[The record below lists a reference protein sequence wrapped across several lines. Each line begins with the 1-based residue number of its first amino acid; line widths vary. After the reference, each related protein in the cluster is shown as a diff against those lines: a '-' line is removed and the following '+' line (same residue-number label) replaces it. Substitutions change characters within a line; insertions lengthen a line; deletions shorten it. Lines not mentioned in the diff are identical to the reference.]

1 MKRIIGALAALL
13 AALFALAS
21 CSARRIS
28 PPENVSVWLRESGEI
43 AVMPY
48 SEYITGRVLAQLS
61 PKAEQ
66 EALAAAACAANS
78 AALAELAARNGFR
91 NNGADFSDE
100 LPVLCGEELEQ
111 AFCGSQR
118 LINRVSEAVEK
129 GAGYALTVNG
139 EPVCAPMCAVSSG
152 QTEDV
157 SALMPWVEALPCPLD
172 KGAEGYESSAAL
184 TADMVCRALKKNA
197 PDAVLHGSG
206 AEWFTEAEYT
216 KAGTLISVCFGGK
229 ALSGAQLRSALGLRS
244 TCVSI
249 SFEEDRFVFRCKGE
263 GSNTG
268 MSLYTANKMA
278 LDGAEMEEILA
289 HFYPAAQLT
298 KCGQP

>member
-1 MKRIIGALAALL
+1 MKRIIGAFAALL

-129 GAGYALTVNG
+129 GAGYALAVNG

-184 TADMVCRALKKNA
+184 TADMVCRALKKIA
-197 PDAVLHGSG
+197 PEAVLHGSG
-206 AEWFTEAEYT
+206 AEWFSGAEYT
-216 KAGTLISVCFGGK
+216 NAGTLSSIDFGGA
-229 ALSGAQLRSALGLRS
+229 ALDGAELRAALGLRS
-244 TCVSI
+244 ACI
-249 SFEEDRFVFRCKGE
+249 SVTYAEDRFLFKCRGL

-268 MSLYTANKMA
+268 MSLYTANRMA
-278 LDGAEMEEILA
+278 LGGADMEEILA
-289 HFYPAAQLT
+289 HFYPEAELT
-298 KCGQP
+298 RCG

>member
-1 MKRIIGALAALL
+1 MKRIVCTFLALL
-13 AALFALAS
+13 AAAVLLTS
-21 CSARRIS
+21 CGARIS
-28 PPENVSVWLRESGEI
+28 PPQSVSVWLAERGEI

-61 PKAEQ
+61 PKSER

-78 AALAELAARNGFR
+78 TALAELSHRSGFR

-111 AFCGSQR
+111 AFGGSER
-118 LINRVSEAVEK
+118 LRERVSEAVSK
-129 GAGYALTVNG
+129 GASMALTVEG
-139 EPVCAPMCAVSSG
+139 EPVSAPMCAISSG
-152 QTEDV
+152 QTED
-157 SALMPWVEALPCPLD
+157 AGDLMPWVKALPCPLD
-172 KGAEGYESSAAL
+172 ESADGYDSSAAL
-184 TADMVCRALKKNA
+184 TSDMVCRALKKTA

-216 KAGTLISVCFGGK
+216 KAGTLVSVCFGGK

-244 TCVSI
+244 ACVSI

-278 LDGAEMEEILA
+278 LNGAEMEEILA